1 MSFPMKPNNPQNQK
15 ERNTYE
21 NANYPEFSEV
31 HNYPDPYRHVG
42 ERINTN
48 PNKYK
53 KYDKPKEKKQQY
65 PKMPQKRNPV
75 KKVPVPVTKYVAVPV
90 GAPMLVPVV
99 TEKMVP
105 VYPRN
110 PVYPYPPPQYGPYNY
125 NYPPPPNSYG
135 NTVYV
140 IPPGY
145 EWDYSRRGLVGQLVD
160 DFMNIL

>member
-1 MSFPMKPNNPQNQK
+1 
-15 ERNTYE
+15 
-21 NANYPEFSEV
+21 
-31 HNYPDPYRHVG
+31 
-42 ERINTN
+42 
-48 PNKYK
+48 
-53 KYDKPKEKKQQY
+53 
-65 PKMPQKRNPV
+65 
-75 KKVPVPVTKYVAVPV
+75 
-90 GAPMLVPVV
+90 MLVPVV

-105 VYPRN
+105 VYPQN

-125 NYPPPPNSYG
+125 NYPPPPNGYG

>member
-1 MSFPMKPNNPQNQK
+1 MLFPMKPNKHPNQK
-15 ERNTYE
+15 EKNPYE

-31 HNYPDPYRHVG
+31 HNYPDPYRHIG

-65 PKMPQKRNPV
+65 PKMPQQRNQV

-105 VYPRN
+105 VYPQNMMPVIPYN
-110 PVYPYPPPQYGPYNY
+110 PVQR
-125 NYPPPPNSYG
+125 NSV
-135 NTVYV
+135 VYQNQLIPETSQLRNV
-140 IPPGY
+140 IGEELKNKIESVCKNGIYAGY
-145 EWDYSRRGLVGQLVD
+145 L
-160 DFMNIL
+160 